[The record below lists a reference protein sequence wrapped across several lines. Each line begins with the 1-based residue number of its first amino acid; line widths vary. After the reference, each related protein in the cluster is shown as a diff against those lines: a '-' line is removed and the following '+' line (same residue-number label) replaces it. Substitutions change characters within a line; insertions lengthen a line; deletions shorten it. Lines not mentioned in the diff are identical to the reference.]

1 MHRAAHLLVAA
12 GLLAQGCI
20 IYEEH
25 WVTESCEDCG
35 TTWTWT
41 DTETTDT
48 TTETTDPGP
57 TLTSELE
64 LTVSSGLPG
73 ESLLSSLISVGAF
86 DLSSVQEVGFGR
98 DVSVLDVLERDDE
111 LVLLLNVASDAVPGD
126 VQVFVTTT
134 DGQGWLLEQPFT
146 IEDPGTTTDTG
157 GTTSGTTDTGTT
169 GTTDTGCP

>member
-57 TLTSELE
+57 TLTSDLE
-64 LTVSSGLPG
+64 LTVTSGLPG
-73 ESLLSSLISVGAF
+73 HSILSSLVAVGSF
-86 DLSSVQEVGFGR
+86 DLATVDLVGFER
-98 DVSVLDVLERDDE
+98 DVAVLDVLDRADE
-111 LVLLLNVASDAVPGD
+111 IVLLLDIADDAEPGD
-126 VQVFVTTT
+126 VEVYVTTT

-146 IEDPGTTTDTG
+146 IEDPGATTTDTG
-157 GTTSGTTDTGTT
+157 GTTTDGTTTDT